1 MNLLRKTNVS
11 VISVIMIM
19 ILAGCSV
26 QKNTPQSRW
35 WHSFNAR
42 YNTYYNGSVAY
53 IDGATEKEKSN
64 KDNFT
69 EMIPLYTVGNKES
82 RKLGEA
88 NFTTAIEKCQKAIKI
103 HSIKRRPEWKQGKR
117 KTQKDIEWLNRKEYN
132 PFLWKA
138 WLLMGRSQF
147 MKGDF
152 DEAASTFNY
161 MSRIYSTQPPIYG
174 KARAWLAKCYVEEGW
189 YYDAEDVITKM
200 RRDSIDR
207 RARKEWDYTLADYY
221 IATKRYDEAIPY
233 LKKVIKHE
241 GRRVQRAREYYLLG
255 QIYAIKGNNYDAY
268 RSFKKVV
275 RQNPPYMLEF
285 NARIAMTEVMSGRK
299 PKKMIKKLRRMAASD
314 NNNEYLDQVYYA
326 MGNIYMAEKDT
337 VEAVRAYEKGNVKST
352 RNGIEKGV
360 LLLRLGDIYWSL
372 EKFNDAQ
379 RCYGE
384 AIGLLDKERDDY
396 EQLSERSKV
405 LDELVPSTDAVH
417 LQDSLQMLAKMPE
430 KERNEAID
438 RVIEALIEKEK
449 EEKRLKD
456 EEIAN
461 QKMAEE
467 GGDRNI
473 LDRRP
478 NRPESND
485 KKGLWYFYNPIAV
498 SQGKANFKKRWGK
511 RENEDNWQRSNKS
524 VVATGDVET
533 LAMDALADSLAA
545 LDAIEDSLAALE
557 DSAQN
562 DPHKREYYLKEIPF
576 TEEQV
581 QASNEIIKEG
591 LLSAGIIFK
600 DRLDNLPLCEKYL
613 TRLTDSFPDYDR
625 NDEAMY
631 HLYLLYMRKN
641 QPSKAQEYLAKMKA
655 SYAESDFTTI
665 LSDPYFVEN
674 AKYGVH
680 IEDSLYAAAYD
691 AFKKDDF
698 TTVMTN
704 LKMSDDRFPL
714 GANRQKFIFIGGLSK
729 LNSGDSEGCL
739 TAMNEVVEK
748 FPSGRIS
755 ELAGMIVNGVKD
767 GRQLRGGKFDLEDVW
782 SRRTVVMSD
791 SDSINN
797 QQLSL
802 ERNTEFSYVIAYS
815 PDSIDANK
823 LLFQLAKFNFS
834 NFLVR
839 NFDIELTGDDLLA
852 FMKVSGFRNYD
863 EALQYVR
870 MLYDNTAAVKIL
882 EKCRTLI
889 ISKENIDLVGKQY
902 SYEEY
907 EKFYEE
913 HFVPLKISSEP
924 LLLEPED
931 VNKVDDNRLGDKKDD
946 KQPAADSDGF
956 NIFEPGKNNTGGA
969 ADDGISIPMDGGKKT
984 LDEGA
989 VDDGVSVPLDDK
1001 KKSEPVDDGS
1011 VSIPVKEEKKE
1022 TEPVDDGSVSI
1033 PVKEEKK
1040 ETEPVDDG
1048 SVSVP
1053 VKEEKKEAEPVDDSS
1068 VSIPV
1073 KEEKKETE
1081 PVDEGSVSVSVKE
1094 EKKEAEPVDDGSVSV
1109 PVKEEKK
1116 EAEPVDDG
1124 SVSVPVKEEKKEL
1137 EPVDDGGISIPV
1149 KEKKK
1154 EETIDES
1161 GVSVPVQSEKKK
1173 KKELEPVDDGLS
1185 IPVEKEKN
1193 YENDDTGLTID
1204 LGGGSEDTTKK
1215 KDKKEKEDEINIYF
1229 GDEEDLTPKDNK
1241 DKKDK
1246 KKKKQE
1252 DDDASYDEYI
1262 ELEGF

>member
-1 MNLLRKTNVS
+1 MNLLRKSNVA
-11 VISVIMIM
+11 IIAAMMIM

-42 YNTYYNGSVAY
+42 YNTYYNGSLAY

-82 RKLGEA
+82 RKLGES
-88 NFTTAIEKCQKAIKI
+88 NFSTAIEKCQKAIKI
-103 HSIKRRPEWKQGKR
+103 HSIKRRPEWRQGKR

-147 MKGDF
+147 QKGDF
-152 DEAASTFNY
+152 DEAASTFAY
-161 MSRIYSTQPPIYG
+161 MSRIYATQPPIYG

-200 RRDSIDR
+200 HRDSIDR

-221 IATKRYDEAIPY
+221 ISTERYEEAIPY
-233 LKKVIKHE
+233 LKRVIKHE
-241 GRRVQRAREYYLLG
+241 RRRVQRAREWYLLG
-255 QIYAIKGNNYDAY
+255 QIYTLLDNKYEAY
-268 RSFKKVV
+268 RAFRKVI

-299 PKKMIKKLRRMAASD
+299 PQKMVKKLKRMAASD

-326 MGNIYMAEKDT
+326 MGNIYMEEKDT
-337 VEAVRAYEKGNVKST
+337 AKAIWAYEKGNVKST

-360 LLLRLGDIYWSL
+360 LLLRLGDIYWQK
-372 EKFNDAQ
+372 ERFNDAQ

-417 LQDSLQMLAKMPE
+417 LQDSLQALAKMPE

-438 RVIEALIEKEK
+438 RVIEALIKKEK
-449 EEKRLKD
+449 EEKKAKD
-456 EEIAN
+456 EELAN
-461 QKMAEE
+461 QKIAEN
-467 GGDRNI
+467 GGDRNMI
-473 LDRRP
+473 NRRP
-478 NRPESND
+478 QND
-485 KKGLWYFYNPIAV
+485 RKDKNQVWYFYNAIAV
-498 SQGKANFKKRWGK
+498 SQGKATFKKRWGK
-511 RENEDNWQRSNKS
+511 RENEDNWQRANKS
-524 VVATGDVET
+524 VVATGDVES

-545 LDAIEDSLAALE
+545 MEAYEDSIANIE

-562 DPHKREYYLKEIPF
+562 DPHKREYYMAQIPF

-581 QASNEIIKEG
+581 MASNDIIKEG

-600 DRLDNLPLCEKYL
+600 DRLDNLPMCEKYL
-613 TRLTDSFPDYDR
+613 VRLTDSFPDYDK

-641 QPSKAQEYLAKMKA
+641 QPSRAQTYLDKMKQL
-655 SYAESDFTTI
+655 YAQSDFTTI

-698 TTVMTN
+698 ATVVAN
-704 LKMSDDRFPL
+704 LKKSDERFPL
-714 GANRQKFIFIGGLSK
+714 GANRQKFLFVGGLSK

-739 TAMNEVVEK
+739 ASMKEVVDK
-748 FPSGRIS
+748 FPQGRIS
-755 ELAGMIVNGVKD
+755 ELAGMIVNGVSEGKK
-767 GRQLRGGKFDLEDVW
+767 LRGGKFDLNDVW
-782 SRRTVVMSD
+782 SRRTVVMND
-791 SDSINN
+791 SDSINS
-797 QQLSL
+797 QKLSA

-815 PDSIDANK
+815 PDSVDANK

-839 NFDIELTGDDLLA
+839 NFDIEVSGDDMLT
-852 FMKVSGFRNYD
+852 FMKVTGFRNYD

-870 MLYDNTAAVKIL
+870 MLYGNVSAVRLL

-889 ISKENIDLVGKQY
+889 ISNENAELVGKQY

-907 EKFYEE
+907 EQFYEE
-913 HFVPLKISSEP
+913 NFVPLKISAEP
-924 LLLEPED
+924 LLLEPTN
-931 VNKVDDNRLGDKKDD
+931 VNAGKDNKTVGEKAQSQQSSGD
-946 KQPAADSDGF
+946 ADGM
-956 NIFEPGKNNTGGA
+956 NIFMPTKEQSSGTEDTGL
-969 ADDGISIPMDGGKKT
+969 SIPMEGEKKT
-984 LDEGA
+984 LGEEP
-989 VDDGVSVPLDDK
+989 VDDGLSVPMVDDK
-1001 KKSEPVDDGS
+1001 KPAEDSGKDDGLSIPMKEDKKESEPVDDGVS
-1011 VSIPVKEEKKE
+1011 IPMKEDKKESEPADDGVSIPVKE
-1022 TEPVDDGSVSI
+1022 D
-1033 PVKEEKK
+1033 
-1040 ETEPVDDG
+1040 
-1048 SVSVP
+1048 
-1053 VKEEKKEAEPVDDSS
+1053 
-1068 VSIPV
+1068 
-1073 KEEKKETE
+1073 
-1081 PVDEGSVSVSVKE
+1081 
-1094 EKKEAEPVDDGSVSV
+1094 
-1109 PVKEEKK
+1109 
-1116 EAEPVDDG
+1116 
-1124 SVSVPVKEEKKEL
+1124 KKEL
-1137 EPVDDGGISIPV
+1137 EPVDDGVSIPV
-1149 KEKKK
+1149 KEDKK
-1154 EETIDES
+1154 ESEPVDD
-1161 GVSVPVQSEKKK
+1161 GVSIPVKED
-1173 KKELEPVDDGLS
+1173 KKELEPVDDGIS
-1185 IPVEKEKN
+1185 IPVKEDKDN
-1193 YENDDTGLTID
+1193 YTNDDSGLTID
-1204 LGGGSEDTTKK
+1204 LGGGNDNKPK
-1215 KDKKEKEDEINIYF
+1215 KDKSDKDDADDELKIFF
-1229 GDEEDLTPKDNK
+1229 GDEQDLTPKDKK

-1246 KKKKQE
+1246 KKKE
-1252 DDDASYDEYI
+1252 EDDASYDEYI

>member
-1 MNLLRKTNVS
+1 MNLLRKTNVA
-11 VISVIMIM
+11 VIAAILIM

-26 QKNTPQSRW
+26 QKNTPQTRW

-82 RKLGEA
+82 RKLGES
-88 NFTTAIEKCQKAIKI
+88 NFSTAIEKCQKAIKL
-103 HSIKRRPEWKQGKR
+103 HSIKRRPEWRQGKR

-147 MKGDF
+147 QKGDF
-152 DEAASTFNY
+152 DEAASTFAY
-161 MSRIYSTQPPIYG
+161 MSRIYSTQPAIYG

-200 RRDSIDR
+200 HRDSIDR

-221 IATKRYDEAIPY
+221 ISTERYDEAIPY
-233 LKKVIKHE
+233 LKRVIKHE
-241 GRRVQRAREYYLLG
+241 GRRVQRAREWYLLG
-255 QIYAIKGNNYDAY
+255 QIYALMDNKYEAY
-268 RSFKKVV
+268 RAFKKVI

-285 NARIAMTEVMSGRK
+285 NARISMTEVMSGRK
-299 PKKMIKKLRRMAASD
+299 PQKMIKKLKRMAASD

-337 VEAVRAYEKGNVKST
+337 AKAIWAYEKGNVKST

-360 LLLRLGDIYWSL
+360 LLLRLGDIYWQK
-372 EKFNDAQ
+372 ERFNDAQ

-396 EQLSERSKV
+396 EQLSSRSKV

-417 LQDSLQMLAKMPE
+417 LQDSLQALARMPE

-438 RVIEALIEKEK
+438 RVIEALIKKEK
-449 EEKRLKD
+449 EEKKAKD
-456 EEIAN
+456 EEVAN
-461 QKMAEE
+461 QKIAEN
-467 GGDRNI
+467 GGDRNNMMN
-473 LDRRP
+473 RRP
-478 NRPESND
+478 QADRNKD
-485 KKGLWYFYNPIAV
+485 KNAVWYFYNAIAV
-498 SQGKANFKKRWGK
+498 SQGKATFKKRWGK
-511 RENEDNWQRSNKS
+511 RENEDNWQRANKS
-524 VVATGDVET
+524 VVATGDVES

-545 LDAIEDSLAALE
+545 MDAYEDSIANLE

-562 DPHKREYYLKEIPF
+562 DPHKREYYMAQIPF

-581 QASNEIIKEG
+581 MASNDIIKEG

-613 TRLTDSFPDYDR
+613 VRLTDSFPDYEK

-631 HLYLLYMRKN
+631 HLYLMYMRKN
-641 QPSKAQEYLAKMKA
+641 QPSRAQSYLEKMKQLY
-655 SYAESDFTTI
+655 SESDFTTI

-674 AKYGVH
+674 ARYGVH

-698 TTVMTN
+698 GTVMAN
-704 LKMSDDRFPL
+704 LKKSDERFPL
-714 GANRQKFIFIGGLSK
+714 GANRQKFLFVGGLSK

-739 TAMNEVVEK
+739 ASMKEVVDK
-748 FPSGRIS
+748 FPQGRIS
-755 ELAGMIVNGVKD
+755 ELAGMIVNGVSEGKK
-767 GRQLRGGKFDLEDVW
+767 LHGGKFDLNDVW
-782 SRRTVVMSD
+782 NRRTVVMND

-797 QQLSL
+797 KQLSK

-815 PDSIDANK
+815 PDSVDANK

-839 NFDIELTGDDLLA
+839 NFDIEVSGDDLLT
-852 FMKVSGFRNYD
+852 FMRVNGFRNYD

-870 MLYDNTAAVKIL
+870 MLYDNVSAVRLL

-889 ISKENIDLVGKQY
+889 ISKENAELVGKQY

-907 EKFYEE
+907 EQFYEE
-913 HFVPLKISSEP
+913 NFVPLKISAEP
-924 LLLEPED
+924 LLLEPAN
-931 VNKVDDNRLGDKKDD
+931 VNAEKKDD
-946 KQPAADSDGF
+946 VLGKKTPRQQSSGDADGM
-956 NIFEPGKNNTGGA
+956 NIFMPQNNGTSGAEDTGLSIPMEGEKKTLGDEP
-969 ADDGISIPMDGGKKT
+969 ADDGLSVPMVEDKKPVS
-984 LDEGA
+984 EPEA
-989 VDDGVSVPLDDK
+989 DDGL
-1001 KKSEPVDDGS
+1001 
-1011 VSIPVKEEKKE
+1011 
-1022 TEPVDDGSVSI
+1022 
-1033 PVKEEKK
+1033 
-1040 ETEPVDDG
+1040 
-1048 SVSVP
+1048 SVP
-1053 VKEEKKEAEPVDDSS
+1053 VKEEKKNSEPVDDG

-1073 KEEKKETE
+1073 KEENK
-1081 PVDEGSVSVSVKE
+1081 D
-1094 EKKEAEPVDDGSVSV
+1094 AEPVDDGVSI
-1109 PVKEEKK
+1109 PLKEENKD
-1116 EAEPVDDG
+1116 AEPVDDG
-1124 SVSVPVKEEKKEL
+1124 VSIPVKKEKKEL
-1137 EPVDDGGISIPV
+1137 EPVDDGVSIPV
-1149 KEKKK
+1149 KDDKKNN
-1154 EETIDES
+1154 D
-1161 GVSVPVQSEKKK
+1161 
-1173 KKELEPVDDGLS
+1173 
-1185 IPVEKEKN
+1185 N
-1193 YENDDTGLTID
+1193 YVNDDAGLTID
-1204 LGGGSEDTTKK
+1204 LGGGSDDKPEKK
-1215 KDKKEKEDEINIYF
+1215 KKVEEDDSDEMKIYF
-1229 GDEEDLTPKDNK
+1229 GDEEDLTPKD
-1241 DKKDK
+1241 KKDK
-1246 KKKKQE
+1246 KKKKKKE
-1252 DDDASYDEYI
+1252 EEDDASYDEYI

>member
-1 MNLLRKTNVS
+1 MNLLRKTNVV
-11 VISVIMIM
+11 VISLISIM

-26 QKNTPQSRW
+26 KKNTPQSRW

-82 RKLGEA
+82 RKLGES
-88 NFTTAIEKCQKAIKI
+88 NFSTAIEKCQKAIKI

-161 MSRIYSTQPPIYG
+161 MSRIYATQPAIYG

-200 RRDSIDR
+200 HRDSIDR
-207 RARKEWDYTLADYY
+207 RAVKEWDYTMADYY
-221 IATKRYDEAIPY
+221 ISTERYDEAIPY

-241 GRRVQRAREYYLLG
+241 GRRVQKARELYLLG
-255 QIYAIKGNNYDAY
+255 QIYTVMNKQNEAY
-268 RSFKKVV
+268 KSFKKVI

-299 PKKMIKKLRRMAASD
+299 PKKMINKLKRMAASD

-337 VEAVRAYEKGNVKST
+337 VKAIWAYEKGNVKST

-360 LLLRLGDIYWSL
+360 LLLRLGDIYWKL
-372 EKFNDAQ
+372 ERFNDAQ

-417 LQDSLQMLAKMPE
+417 LQDSLQALAKMSE
-430 KERNEAID
+430 KDRNEAID
-438 RVIEALIEKEK
+438 RVIEALIKKEK
-449 EEKRLKD
+449 EEKKLKD
-456 EEIAN
+456 EEAAN
-461 QKMAEE
+461 QKLAEE
-467 GGDRNI
+467 GGDRNS
-473 LDRRP
+473 LNNRRP
-478 NRPESND
+478 QQQQD
-485 KKGLWYFYNPIAV
+485 KNKQGLWYFYNPIAV

-511 RENEDNWQRSNKS
+511 RENEDNWQRANKS
-524 VVATGDVET
+524 IVATGDAET
-533 LAMDALADSLAA
+533 LAMEALVDSLAA
-545 LDAIEDSLAALE
+545 LDALEDSLENVE

-562 DPHKREYYLKEIPF
+562 NPHKREYYLKDIPF

-581 QASNEIIKEG
+581 MASNDIIKEG
-591 LLSAGIIFK
+591 LLGAGVIFK
-600 DRLDNLPLCEKYL
+600 DRLDNLPLSEKYL
-613 TRLTDSFPDYDR
+613 RRLTDSFPEYER

-641 QPSKAQEYLAKMKA
+641 QTSLAQYYLDKMKA
-655 SYAESDFTTI
+655 SFAESDFTVI

-674 AKYGVH
+674 AKFGVH
-680 IEDSLYAAAYD
+680 IEDSLYASTYN

-698 TTVMTN
+698 AMVIDN
-704 LKMSDDRFPL
+704 LKKSSERFPL
-714 GANRQKFIFIGGLSK
+714 GANRQKFLFIGGLSK

-739 TAMNEVVEK
+739 AAMKEVVDK
-748 FPSGRIS
+748 FPSGRLS
-755 ELAGMIVNGVKD
+755 ELAGMIVNGVSEGKK
-767 GRQLRGGKFDLEDVW
+767 LHGGKFDLEDVW
-782 SRRTVVMSD
+782 SRRSVVMNE
-791 SDSINN
+791 SDSINKK
-797 QQLSL
+797 QLSK

-815 PDSIDANK
+815 PDSLDANK
-823 LLFQLAKFNFS
+823 MLFQLAKFNFS

-839 NFDIELTGDDLLA
+839 NFDIEVSGDDLLA

-870 MLYDNTAAVKIL
+870 MLYDNKTAVRLL

-889 ISKENIDLVGKQY
+889 ISDENMDIVGKQY

-913 HFVPLKISSEP
+913 HFVPLKISAEP

-931 VNKVDDNRLGDKKDD
+931 VNKVDDVRVGE
-946 KQPAADSDGF
+946 KQ
-956 NIFEPGKNNTGGA
+956 EPTQQPTG
-969 ADDGISIPMDGGKKT
+969 
-984 LDEGA
+984 
-989 VDDGVSVPLDDK
+989 
-1001 KKSEPVDDGS
+1001 
-1011 VSIPVKEEKKE
+1011 
-1022 TEPVDDGSVSI
+1022 
-1033 PVKEEKK
+1033 
-1040 ETEPVDDG
+1040 
-1048 SVSVP
+1048 
-1053 VKEEKKEAEPVDDSS
+1053 
-1068 VSIPV
+1068 
-1073 KEEKKETE
+1073 
-1081 PVDEGSVSVSVKE
+1081 
-1094 EKKEAEPVDDGSVSV
+1094 
-1109 PVKEEKK
+1109 
-1116 EAEPVDDG
+1116 
-1124 SVSVPVKEEKKEL
+1124 
-1137 EPVDDGGISIPV
+1137 DDGGMNIFIPS
-1149 KEKKK
+1149 KN
-1154 EETIDES
+1154 D
-1161 GVSVPVQSEKKK
+1161 GG
-1173 KKELEPVDDGLS
+1173 EPADDGLS
-1185 IPVEKEKN
+1185 IPMEGEKKSLGEDTVDDGLSVPLVDESDKNTETTDEGAISVPVEDEKKDVEPIDN
-1193 YENDDTGLTID
+1193 TEISIPVEDEKKDVEPIDNNEISIPVEDEKKDVEPIDNNEISIPVEDEKKDLEPLDDGAISIPVEEETYENDDTGLNIN
-1204 LGGGSEDTTKK
+1204 LGEDIEEDKSK
-1215 KDKKEKEDEINIYF
+1215 KKEKEKKDNDEELNIYF
-1229 GDEEDLTPKDNK
+1229 GDEQDLTPK

-1252 DDDASYDEYI
+1252 EDDASYDEYI